1 MDHCIKEPK
10 NEKWDNVN
18 GSLNTQFNAAF
29 SGTDSFLSKWRSGVM
44 EDNPLFFCPP
54 SQSCIMLGHERRQ
67 NVSPLLAISIH
78 RVIILDQSVIFLINV
93 CHICGFKENC
103 ASQNM
108 GSIYDLQSIFKC
120 MAVCC
125 FVFWKVLRQALHE
138 KNFLWQFAL
147 RCVLDDS
154 VCMLVFQC

>member
-1 MDHCIKEPK
+1 MNHCLKDPK
-10 NEKWDNVN
+10 NEMWDNVN

-29 SGTDSFLSKWRSGVM
+29 SGTDSFLSKWRCGVM
-44 EDNPLFFCPP
+44 EDNPLFLSVPLPVSVMHNAWTRAMTKCPP
-54 SQSCIMLGHERRQ
+54 
-67 NVSPLLAISIH
+67 PLLATSIH

-108 GSIYDLQSIFKC
+108 GSIYYLQSIFKY

-138 KNFLWQFAL
+138 KNFLWH
-147 RCVLDDS
+147 C
-154 VCMLVFQC
+154 